1 MSWADDRR
9 ADKLAA
15 AQAEILKADAAA
27 KRRREDRAADLKIRD
42 KVSSDRRSRLT
53 ATRKAATAWLGAHQ
67 VHATIA
73 LLGAT
78 SVVMAVPAMAG
89 YGHRIYGAATG
100 VVLPVLS
107 ELGAWAF
114 AFAVRTTRKH
124 HPDRPVWALLLG
136 LWLFATGGAALN
148 VLDGLHR
155 GWDAAVVMGFASIAG
170 IVAHQLVVASPRR
183 SAAERAEARLARA
196 ARRKIER
203 ARRAAIGDAAA
214 SIDPSGQVRLVFAGG
229 EYRLD
234 SRGRLA
240 PILNPDP
247 FAAEAVAI
255 ENARRVLG
263 DVADPDP
270 SSPGSAP
277 DRPDDD
283 SMGSSTVGVLD
294 RPGDQ
299 RKSRSGRPLKRGTIP
314 PPKRRSID
322 EIRQQFES
330 ALTDPRSALDPTS
343 AESIRKT
350 LGIAPKTARQLRNEH
365 LNPKEK

>member
-203 ARRAAIGDAAA
+203 GPARR
-214 SIDPSGQVRLVFAGG
+214 
-229 EYRLD
+229 
-234 SRGRLA
+234 
-240 PILNPDP
+240 
-247 FAAEAVAI
+247 
-255 ENARRVLG
+255 
-263 DVADPDP
+263 
-270 SSPGSAP
+270 
-277 DRPDDD
+277 DR
-283 SMGSSTVGVLD
+283 
-294 RPGDQ
+294 
-299 RKSRSGRPLKRGTIP
+299 
-314 PPKRRSID
+314 
-322 EIRQQFES
+322 
-330 ALTDPRSALDPTS
+330 
-343 AESIRKT
+343 
-350 LGIAPKTARQLRNEH
+350 
-365 LNPKEK
+365 